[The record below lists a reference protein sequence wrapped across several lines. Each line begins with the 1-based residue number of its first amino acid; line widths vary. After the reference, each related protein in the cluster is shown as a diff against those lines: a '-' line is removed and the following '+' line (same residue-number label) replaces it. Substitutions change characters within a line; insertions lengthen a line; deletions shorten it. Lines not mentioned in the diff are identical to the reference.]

1 MRLTRPRSEPEVGE
15 IADGLCLRGPLW
27 LGSGASYDDGRVLI
41 SADGLVADVG
51 AARDLDPGDIE
62 EIRVGW
68 IGPGLID
75 AHVHL
80 GFGDPDHV
88 LRHGVVKVRDLGA
101 PPADA
106 ARYRKLAAPRV
117 EVAGPLLTAPGGYP
131 SRSWGSGGYAAFVD
145 DPAQVERLVAGL
157 CTQVDVVKLA
167 LEPSGGLP
175 VPSAEVAAAV
185 VRVAHDND
193 REVTCHAL
201 TVAMVERALDAG
213 VDELAHTPTEALPAE
228 VIQRFASAGVRVV
241 STLQTFVA
249 GGGPAGAIAVDNARR
264 LVEAGV
270 SLRYGTDLGNA
281 GTRPGAEPKE
291 LRLLDREV
299 GLGPEGALRAAT
311 DPITVGAPAALVG
324 LSGDPLADP
333 GRYRDAEAVV
343 VGRTLLRRL

>member
-1 MRLTRPRSEPEVGE
+1 MPFLSPRSEPDVG
-15 IADGLCLRGPLW
+15 AVGDGLCLRGPLW
-27 LGSGASYDDGRVLI
+27 IGSGPSYDDGRVLVG
-41 SADGLVADVG
+41 ADGTVAAVG
-51 AARDLDPGDIE
+51 AARDIDPGDVE
-62 EIRVGW
+62 ELRVSW
-68 IGPGLID
+68 VGPGLVD

-88 LRHGVVKVRDLGA
+88 LRHGVVAVRDLGA

-131 SRSWGSGGYAAFVD
+131 SRSWGSAGYAAFVD
-145 DPAQVERLVAGL
+145 GVDQVERLVAGL
-157 CTQVDVVKLA
+157 CGQVDVVKLA
-167 LEPSGGLP
+167 LEPSGGP
-175 VPSAEVAAAV
+175 VPSPEVASAV

-213 VDELAHTPTEALPAE
+213 ADELAHTPTEALPAE
-228 VIQRFASAGVRVV
+228 VVQRIASAGVRVV

-249 GGGPAGAIAVDNARR
+249 GGGPGGAIAVDNARR

-270 SLRYGTDLGNA
+270 ELRYGTDLGNA
-281 GTRPGAEPKE
+281 GTPPGADPKE

-299 GLGPEGALRAAT
+299 GLGPDGALRAAT
-311 DPITVGAPAALVG
+311 RPIVVGAPAALVG
-324 LSGDPLADP
+324 LSGDPLDDP
-333 GRYRDAEAVV
+333 GRYRDAEVVV
-343 VGRTLLRRL
+343 VGPTLLRRL